1 MLPFYATSL
10 TMEEEDDIRQAIAD
24 APGEPLAKVR
34 RRDDTNIACVLL
46 DGWLTDRLE
55 TERKRK
61 KTRPDTRH
69 KMRLVCVLFTFEKKT
84 RDGRADGRTDRRTSY
99 RDATAHL
106 KRKKTERR

>member
-69 KMRLVCVLFTFEKKT
+69 KMRLVCVLFTFEKKHGT
-84 RDGRADGRTDRRTSY
+84 DGPTYGRTRSHIEMRR
-99 RDATAHL
+99 HI
-106 KRKKTERR
+106 